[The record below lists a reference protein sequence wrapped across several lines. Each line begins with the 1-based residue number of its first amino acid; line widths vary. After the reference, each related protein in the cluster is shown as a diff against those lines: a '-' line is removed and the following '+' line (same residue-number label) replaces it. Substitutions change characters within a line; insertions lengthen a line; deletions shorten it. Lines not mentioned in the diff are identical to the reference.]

1 MYKLFLCLRFLC
13 RRIIAYL
20 AIGVV
25 ALCVFMMLTVVS
37 VMNGFLHKVEIA
49 AKGLFGDVVVETGSL
64 TGLADYEAFIERI
77 EANVPEVEAAA
88 PFIFTYGIL
97 RVPDTDFR
105 RTIQIAGVPLPK
117 RAAVSDF
124 EKGLLFQKNWAKPT
138 WDVSA
143 AFLLQKLSEETAAT
157 RKILERLVRS
167 ARDEPLPPEKQDTIQ
182 GLQQALRFHRI
193 AAEKLQDEPR
203 MRQEIRRLQAKMADA
218 RKRGEAKE
226 VVEELEELIDAYRKR
241 CLDDWQYRVILGH
254 GIPGLTFRTEAG
266 ETVRVVPPGL
276 RIGVVLL
283 PLGKRISAAD
293 ITPVRRMFTI
303 VDECKTD
310 VSTIDSDIIYVPLQ
324 TLQTLNDMVEEYEV
338 GGRKAVRKRCSQVH
352 VKVRRQDPSERHL
365 REVATKVRREWAAFE
380 ADHPDPFATRVIV
393 QTWREKQVRLV
404 STVEAQRTLVVT
416 MFGVISLAAIA
427 VIFVILYMIVLQ
439 KTRDIGVIKAV
450 GGSAAGVA
458 QIFLGYGAVI
468 GLIGSAAGTAGA
480 FLFVR
485 DINAIHDAV
494 GRWIGFT
501 VFSREWY
508 MFDKI
513 PNEVDWQA
521 AQAIVLGAILSGL
534 AGALLPALR
543 AARMQPVEALRYE

>member
-13 RRIIAYL
+13 RQIIAYL

-25 ALCVFMMLTVVS
+25 ALCVFMTLTVVS

-49 AKGLFGDVVVETGSL
+49 AKGLFGDIVVETGSL
-64 TGLADYEAFIERI
+64 TGLADYQAFIERI

-97 RVPDTDFR
+97 RVPHTDFR
-105 RTIQIAGVPLPK
+105 RTIQIAGVPLPQ

-157 RKILERLVRS
+157 RKILQRLEGS
-167 ARDEPLPPEKQDTIQ
+167 AGDKPLSAETQDAIH
-182 GLQQALRFHRI
+182 GLQQALRFHTI
-193 AAEKLQDEPR
+193 AAERLRDDPR
-203 MRQEIRRLQAKMADA
+203 MRQEIRRLQAKLADA
-218 RKRGEAKE
+218 RKRGEGPEAIE
-226 VVEELEELIDAYRKR
+226 DLEEIIDAYRKR
-241 CLDDWQYRVILGH
+241 CLDDWPYRAILGH
-254 GIPGLTFRTEAG
+254 GIQGLTSRTAAG

-293 ITPVRRMFTI
+293 IAPVRRMFTI
-303 VDECKTD
+303 IDECKTD
-310 VSTIDSDIIYVPLQ
+310 VSTIDSDIIYVPLE
-324 TLQTLNDMVEEYEV
+324 TLQVLNDMVEEYEAA
-338 GGRKAVRKRCSQVH
+338 GRKIVRKRCSQIH
-352 VKVRRQDPSERHL
+352 VKVRRQDPGERHL
-365 REVATKVRREWAAFE
+365 RDVAAKVRREWAAFE
-380 ADHPDPFATRVIV
+380 PDHPDPFATRVIV

-416 MFGVISLAAIA
+416 MFGVISLAAVA
-427 VIFVILYMIVLQ
+427 VIFVILYMIVFQ

-450 GGSAAGVA
+450 GGSAVGVA

-468 GLIGSAAGTAGA
+468 GLIGSAIGTAGA
-480 FLFVR
+480 LFFVQ

-521 AQAIVLGAILSGL
+521 AQVIVLGAILSGL